1 MNSEFHRMEGEN
13 YMDLNFSTEGM
24 TISERYALLDQIELI
39 PIGTKCFK
47 AGDFTEWTEEIIV
60 TEENQKIVTMCW
72 NSTYFL
78 DKNKADRV
86 TARAHMEYSA
96 YQERCMQCSY

>member
-1 MNSEFHRMEGEN
+1 
-13 YMDLNFSTEGM
+13 MDLNFSTEGM
-24 TISERYALLDQIELI
+24 TISERYALLDKIELI

-60 TEENQKIVTMCW
+60 TKENQRIVTMCW

-78 DKNKADRV
+78 CKDKADRV
-86 TARAHMEYSA
+86 TARAHMGYSV